1 LLGPMIVTLG
11 SVGVGATLA
20 LVTTRGHVLLGAL
33 RTFAAIAV
41 VAAVLIQLLPEAVQ
55 ELGGAGL
62 AAFAGALV
70 LPHLLAMLA
79 AKLARGAG
87 VSARGVGVD
96 LGFYGFLLHQWAEG
110 LALGTF
116 VSDEHAAHGHGDI
129 VLGMAA
135 HTVPLTAVFVAATL
149 ASRGRRAALV
159 RTGALLGATALG
171 FLAAGTISA
180 SHVAGVL
187 PWLSAAVA
195 GFLCHILLHDEGLS
209 VRRTPLT
216 GALDV
221 AGGICGVA
229 LPWWAAG
236 LHQHAHE
243 HGEHEG
249 LRDAL
254 ADAFFGLATATAP
267 MLLLGLVLG
276 AGVQVLGSRIPGRYL
291 GTGGAVQQAWRGI
304 RTGASLP
311 LCACGALP
319 LADALRQRGAGAAFV
334 VAFLVTAPELGPET
348 LLLTAGFGGLP
359 FAAVRLVAALVL
371 AFVAAVAFGRL
382 ARAGAGERDHAET
395 HDARSN
401 DARPTDGSR
410 SNDGARSPDDAR
422 PKLRWSDALAYFDE
436 LLLHIGP
443 WALVGLVAAAY
454 VQAGVPAGSLAGFA
468 STGLDLV
475 VVALLVLPIYVCAAT
490 ATPLA
495 GVLVLKG
502 LSPGAALVG
511 LLVGPAT
518 SVAAIGMLRRG
529 YGWRA
534 VGLGLAVLVGVSVLL
549 GALVNALDVPV
560 TPIVGLEPPTGREWI
575 SVSSAAMAVLVVM
588 LLRQLWRWGPHPW
601 FEILDAGSHGFGH
614 GHGEHDPDHHPGHA
628 HGHAHGHGH
637 AHDHGH
643 AHGDGV
649 HDHGHDHGH
658 AHHHHAPGDEHRH
671 HHAHD
676 HQHIP
681 GLPDL
686 DRFLPSAPERPE
698 GASTG
703 PGVHAHEGERSD
715 AEP

>member
-1 LLGPMIVTLG
+1 MIVTLG
-11 SVGVGATLA
+11 AVAAGATLA
-20 LVTTRGHVLLGAL
+20 LVTTRGHVALGAL

-62 AAFAGALV
+62 AAFVGALV
-70 LPHLLAMLA
+70 LPQFVALLAA
-79 AKLARGAG
+79 RLARGSG

-116 VSDEHAAHGHGDI
+116 VSDEHAGHGHGDL

-149 ASRGRRAALV
+149 AARGRRSAMI

-180 SHVAGVL
+180 SDVAGVL
-187 PWLSAAVA
+187 PWLSAVVA

-209 VRRTPLT
+209 VKRTPLT

-221 AGGICGVA
+221 VGGLCGVA

-236 LHQHAHE
+236 LHHHEAHV
-243 HGEHEG
+243 EHEG
-249 LRDAL
+249 LREAL
-254 ADAFFGLATATAP
+254 ADAFFGLAAATAP

-276 AGVQVLGSRIPGRYL
+276 AGLQVVGSRIPGRWF
-291 GTGGAVQQAWRGI
+291 GTGGPVRQAWRGI

-319 LADALRQRGAGAAFV
+319 LADALRKRGAGAALV
-334 VAFLVTAPELGPET
+334 VAFLVSAPELGPET
-348 LLLTAGFGGLP
+348 LLLSAGFLGVP
-359 FAAVRLVAALVL
+359 FAAVRLGAALLL
-371 AFVAAVAFGRL
+371 AFVAAVAFGWL
-382 ARAGAGERDHAET
+382 AKRSTSEVGGTEGAAAE
-395 HDARSN
+395 
-401 DARPTDGSR
+401 
-410 SNDGARSPDDAR
+410 GASVAAPE
-422 PKLRWSDALAYFDE
+422 KVRWSDALAYFDE

-454 VQAGVPAGSLAGFA
+454 VQAVVPAGSLAGLA
-468 STGLDLV
+468 EGGLDLV
-475 VVALLVLPIYVCAAT
+475 VVAVLVVPIYVCAAS
-490 ATPLA
+490 ATPLGA
-495 GVLVLKG
+495 VLVLKG
-502 LSPGAALVG
+502 LSPGAVLVG

-518 SVAAIGMLRRG
+518 SMAAIGMLRRG
-529 YGWRA
+529 YGWRV
-534 VGLGLAVLVGVSVLL
+534 VGLGLAVLVGVSLGL
-549 GALVNALDVPV
+549 GALVNALEVPTAPAMV
-560 TPIVGLEPPTGREWI
+560 LEPHEWL
-575 SVSSAAMAVLVVM
+575 SVSTVAMVVLVVM

-614 GHGEHDPDHHPGHA
+614 GHGEHDPDHHPGHE
-628 HGHAHGHGH
+628 H

-643 AHGDGV
+643 AHAS
-649 HDHGHDHGH
+649 HDHVDHDHAH
-658 AHHHHAPGDEHRH
+658 AHGQHAPGDEHRH
-671 HHAHD
+671 HHSHD

-686 DRFLPSAPERPE
+686 DRVLPP
-698 GASTG
+698 T
-703 PGVHAHEGERSD
+703 SD
-715 AEP
+715 D

>member
-1 LLGPMIVTLG
+1 MVATRTDHDPSPPVLQPAPEPLPPGSEERTPLLGPMIVTLG
-11 SVGVGATLA
+11 AVAAGATLA
-20 LVTTRGHVLLGAL
+20 LVTTRGHVALGAL

-70 LPHLLAMLA
+70 LPQFVAMLA
-79 AKLARGAG
+79 ARLARGSG

-96 LGFYGFLLHQWAEG
+96 LGFYGFLHQWAEG

-116 VSDEHAAHGHGDI
+116 VSDEHAAHGHGDL

-135 HTVPLTAVFVAATL
+135 HTVPLTAVFLAATL
-149 ASRGRRAALV
+149 ASRGRRSALV
-159 RTGALLGATALG
+159 RTGALLAATGLG

-221 AGGICGVA
+221 VGGLCGLA

-236 LHQHAHE
+236 LHHHGSHA
-243 HGEHEG
+243 EHEG
-249 LRDAL
+249 LREAL
-254 ADAFFGLATATAP
+254 ADAFFGLAAATAP

-276 AGVQVLGSRIPGRYL
+276 AGLQVAGSRIPGRYF
-291 GTGGAVQQAWRGI
+291 GTGGPARQAWRGI

-319 LADALRQRGAGAAFV
+319 LADALRKRGAGAALV

-348 LLLTAGFGGLP
+348 LLLSAGFLGIP
-359 FAAVRLVAALVL
+359 FAAVRLAAALLL

-382 ARAGAGERDHAET
+382 AEAGSAGRTAAEPPAAASSST
-395 HDARSN
+395 AAH
-401 DARPTDGSR
+401 
-410 SNDGARSPDDAR
+410 
-422 PKLRWSDALAYFDE
+422 PKVRWSDALAYFDE

-454 VQAGVPAGSLAGFA
+454 VQAVVPAGSLAGFA
-468 STGLDLV
+468 HGGLDLV
-475 VVALLVLPIYVCAAT
+475 VVALLVIPIYVCAAS
-490 ATPLA
+490 ATPLGA
-495 GVLVLKG
+495 VLLLKG
-502 LSPGAALVG
+502 LSPGAVLVG

-518 SVAAIGMLRRG
+518 SVAALGMLRRG
-529 YGWRA
+529 YGWRV
-534 VGLGLAVLVGVSVLL
+534 VGLGLVVLVGVSLGL
-549 GALVNALDVPV
+549 GALVNALEIPVVPAV
-560 TPIVGLEPPTGREWI
+560 VLEGPPAHEWLSI
-575 SVSSAAMAVLVVM
+575 SWLAMAVLVGM

-628 HGHAHGHGH
+628 HEPEEHG
-637 AHDHGH
+637 
-643 AHGDGV
+643 
-649 HDHGHDHGH
+649 
-658 AHHHHAPGDEHRH
+658 HHAPGNEHRH

-686 DRFLPSAPERPE
+686 DRFLPPAADDR
-698 GASTG
+698 
-703 PGVHAHEGERSD
+703 
-715 AEP
+715 

>member
-1 LLGPMIVTLG
+1 MLLPMLVTLG
-11 SVGVGATLA
+11 AVAVGAMLV
-20 LVTTRGHVLLGAL
+20 LVTTRGHVALGAL

-70 LPHLLAMLA
+70 LPQLVALLA

-87 VSARGVGVD
+87 ISARGLGVD
-96 LGFYGFLLHQWAEG
+96 LGFFGFLLHQWAEG

-116 VSDEHAAHGHGDI
+116 VGDEHAAHGHGDL

-135 HTVPLTAVFVAATL
+135 HTVPLTAVFVAASL
-149 ASRGRRAALV
+149 AAHGRRAALV
-159 RTGALLGATALG
+159 RTGALLVATALG

-180 SHVAGVL
+180 SRVSGVL

-195 GFLCHILLHDEGLS
+195 GFLCHILLHDEGLT
-209 VRRTPLT
+209 VRRTPLA

-221 AGGICGVA
+221 LGGIVGVA

-236 LHQHAHE
+236 LHAHE
-243 HGEHEG
+243 AHAEHGG
-249 LRDAL
+249 LRDAV
-254 ADAFFGLATATAP
+254 ADAFFELLLATAP

-276 AGVQVLGSRIPGRYL
+276 ASLQVLGSRSPGRTL
-291 GTGGAVQQAWRGI
+291 GTGGPVRQAWRGI

-319 LADALRQRGAGAAFV
+319 LADALRKRGAGAALV

-348 LLLTAGFGGLP
+348 LLLTAGFVGTP

-382 ARAGAGERDHAET
+382 AGAGARADAPAEAPAEGST
-395 HDARSN
+395 VTGVRPRARW
-401 DARPTDGSR
+401 G
-410 SNDGARSPDDAR
+410 
-422 PKLRWSDALAYFDE
+422 DALAYFDE

-454 VQAGVPAGSLAGFA
+454 VQAVVPAGALAGLRA
-468 STGLDLV
+468 HGLDLV
-475 VVALLVLPIYVCAAT
+475 VVALLVIPIYVCAAS
-490 ATPLA
+490 ATPLGA
-495 GVLVLKG
+495 VLVLKG
-502 LSPGAALVG
+502 LSPGAVLVG

-518 SVAAIGMLRRG
+518 SVAVLGMLRRG
-529 YGWRA
+529 FGWRV
-534 VGLGLAVLVGVSVLL
+534 VGLGLAVIVGVSIGL
-549 GALVNALDVPV
+549 GAVVNALAIPV
-560 TPIVGLEPPTGREWI
+560 TA
-575 SVSSAAMAVLVVM
+575 SVAPEGPLARGWVPMAATVVLVVM

-614 GHGEHDPDHHPGHA
+614 GHGEHDPDHHPGH
-628 HGHAHGHGH
+628 GHGHGH
-637 AHDHGH
+637 
-643 AHGDGV
+643 
-649 HDHGHDHGH
+649 GHDH
-658 AHHHHAPGDEHRH
+658 AHRHGEHGPAHEPPAHEHAPGDEHRH

-686 DRFLPSAPERPE
+686 DRVLPPR
-698 GASTG
+698 
-703 PGVHAHEGERSD
+703 RD
-715 AEP
+715 D

>member
-1 LLGPMIVTLG
+1 MLGPMIVTLG
-11 SVGVGATLA
+11 AVGVGATLA

-70 LPHLLAMLA
+70 LPQLLAMLA

-116 VSDEHAAHGHGDI
+116 VSDEHAAHGHGDL

-149 ASRGRRAALV
+149 ASRGRRAAVV

-209 VRRTPLT
+209 VRRTPLA

-221 AGGICGVA
+221 VGGLCGVA

-236 LHQHAHE
+236 LHEHSSHAE
-243 HGEHEG
+243 HGG

-276 AGVQVLGSRIPGRYL
+276 AGLQVIGSRIPGRYI
-291 GTGGAVQQAWRGI
+291 GTGGVVRQAWRGI

-348 LLLTAGFGGLP
+348 LLLTAGFGGMP

-382 ARAGAGERDHAET
+382 ARVGAGDHDHAEA

-401 DARPTDGSR
+401 DAR
-410 SNDGARSPDDAR
+410 SNDDAR
-422 PKLRWSDALAYFDE
+422 PRARWSDALAYFDE

-454 VQAGVPAGSLAGFA
+454 VQAGIPAGSLAGFA
-468 STGLDLV
+468 GTGLDLV

-529 YGWRA
+529 YGGRA
-534 VGLGLAVLVGVSVLL
+534 VALGLAVLVGVSILL
-549 GALVNALDVPV
+549 GALVNALEVPV
-560 TPIVGLEPPTGREWI
+560 TPIVVLEPPSGREWI
-575 SVSSAAMAVLVVM
+575 SVSTAAMAVLVVM

-637 AHDHGH
+637 AH
-643 AHGDGV
+643 AHGS
-649 HDHGHDHGH
+649 HDHDHGH
-658 AHHHHAPGDEHRH
+658 AHHHHAAGDEHRH

-686 DRFLPSAPERPE
+686 DRFLPPAPERP
-698 GASTG
+698 GAGSAG
-703 PGVHAHEGERSD
+703 AHAHAHEGERSD

>member
-1 LLGPMIVTLG
+1 MLGPMIVTLG
-11 SVGVGATLA
+11 AVAVGAMLA
-20 LVTTRGHVLLGAL
+20 LVTTRGHVALGAL

-70 LPHLLAMLA
+70 LPQFVAMLA
-79 AKLARGAG
+79 AKLVRGSG

-116 VSDEHAAHGHGDI
+116 MSDEHAAHGHGDL

-149 ASRGRRAALV
+149 AARGRRAALV
-159 RTGALLGATALG
+159 RTGSLLAATSLG

-221 AGGICGVA
+221 VGGLCGVA

-236 LHQHAHE
+236 LHQHSSHAE
-243 HGEHEG
+243 HGG

-254 ADAFFGLATATAP
+254 ADAFFGLAAATAP

-276 AGVQVLGSRIPGRYL
+276 AGLQVLGSRVPGRYL
-291 GTGGAVQQAWRGI
+291 ESGGTVRQAWWGI

-319 LADALRQRGAGAAFV
+319 LADALRKRGAGAALV

-348 LLLTAGFGGLP
+348 LLLTNGFLGTP
-359 FAAVRLVAALVL
+359 FAAVRLGAALLL

-382 ARAGAGERDHAET
+382 ARTGVRDQPGAHAEANGHASASAAST
-395 HDARSN
+395 STAAR
-401 DARPTDGSR
+401 A
-410 SNDGARSPDDAR
+410 
-422 PKLRWSDALAYFDE
+422 KVRWTDALAYFDE

-443 WALVGLVAAAY
+443 WALVGVVAAAY
-454 VQAGVPAGSLAGFA
+454 VQAVVPAGSLAGLGRG
-468 STGLDLV
+468 GLDLV
-475 VVALLVLPIYVCAAT
+475 VVALLVVPIYVCAAS
-490 ATPLA
+490 ATPLGA
-495 GVLVLKG
+495 VLLLKG
-502 LSPGAALVG
+502 LSPGAVLVG

-518 SVAAIGMLRRG
+518 NVAAIGMLRRG

-534 VGLGLAVLVGVSVLL
+534 VGLGLVVLVGVSVAL
-549 GALVNALDVPV
+549 GALVNALEVPV
-560 TPIVGLEPPTGREWI
+560 IPAVVPLRPQGHDWLSIPT
-575 SVSSAAMAVLVVM
+575 AAMAVLVVM

-614 GHGEHDPDHHPGHA
+614 GHGEHDPDHHPGH
-628 HGHAHGHGH
+628 GHE
-637 AHDHGH
+637 
-643 AHGDGV
+643 
-649 HDHGHDHGH
+649 
-658 AHHHHAPGDEHRH
+658 HAPGDEHRH
-671 HHAHD
+671 HHVHD

-686 DRFLPSAPERPE
+686 DRFLPPTNDR
-698 GASTG
+698 
-703 PGVHAHEGERSD
+703 
-715 AEP
+715 

>member
-1 LLGPMIVTLG
+1 MLVTLG
-11 SVGVGATLA
+11 AVAMGATLA
-20 LVTTRGHVLLGAL
+20 LVTTRGHVALGAL

-41 VAAVLIQLLPEAVQ
+41 VAAVLMQLLPEAVH

-70 LPHLLAMLA
+70 LPQFVALLA
-79 AKLARGAG
+79 AKLARGSG
-87 VSARGVGVD
+87 VSARGVGAD

-116 VSDEHAAHGHGDI
+116 VGDEHAAHGHGDL

-149 ASRGRRAALV
+149 AARGRRSALV
-159 RTGALLGATALG
+159 RTGTLLAATALG

-209 VRRTPLT
+209 VRRTPLS

-221 AGGICGVA
+221 VGGVCGVA

-236 LHQHAHE
+236 LGQHGLHTE
-243 HGEHEG
+243 HGG
-249 LRDAL
+249 LREAL
-254 ADAFFGLATATAP
+254 TDAFFGLAVATAP
-267 MLLLGLVLG
+267 MLLLGLVIG
-276 AGVQVLGSRIPGRYL
+276 AGLQVLGSRIPGRYF
-291 GTGGAVQQAWRGI
+291 GTGGPVQQAWRGI

-319 LADALRQRGAGAAFV
+319 LAEALRQRGAGAALV
-334 VAFLVTAPELGPET
+334 VAFLVSAPELGPET
-348 LLLTAGFGGLP
+348 LLLTAGFLGMP
-359 FAAVRLVAALVL
+359 FAAVRLAAALLL
-371 AFVAAVAFGRL
+371 AFVAAVVFGRL
-382 ARAGAGERDHAET
+382 AQAGSGSGGKPGPDAHAAGSMIT
-395 HDARSN
+395 
-401 DARPTDGSR
+401 
-410 SNDGARSPDDAR
+410 GART
-422 PKLRWSDALAYFDE
+422 KVRWSDALAYFDE

-454 VQAGVPAGSLAGFA
+454 VHAVVPAGSLAGL
-468 STGLDLV
+468 TEGGLDLV
-475 VVALLVLPIYVCAAT
+475 VVALLSIPTYVCAAS
-490 ATPLA
+490 ATPLGA
-495 GVLVLKG
+495 VLVLKG
-502 LSPGAALVG
+502 LSPGAVLVG

-529 YGWRA
+529 YGWRV
-534 VGLGLAVLVGVSVLL
+534 VGLGLAVIVGVSLGL
-549 GALVNALDVPV
+549 GALVNALEVPAAPAV
-560 TPIVGLEPPTGREWI
+560 TLATPEAYEWL
-575 SVSSAAMAVLVVM
+575 SVSTGAMAVLVAM

-614 GHGEHDPDHHPGHA
+614 GHGEHDPDHHPE
-628 HGHAHGHGH
+628 HGHAHE
-637 AHDHGH
+637 H
-643 AHGDGV
+643 AHGTEDS
-649 HDHGHDHGH
+649 DH
-658 AHHHHAPGDEHRH
+658 AHEHHAPGDEHRH

-676 HQHIP
+676 HAHIP

-686 DRFLPSAPERPE
+686 DRFLSPAPSAAPH
-698 GASTG
+698 G
-703 PGVHAHEGERSD
+703 HAAGGERSD
-715 AEP
+715 ADG

>member
-1 LLGPMIVTLG
+1 MLGPMIVTLG
-11 SVGVGATLA
+11 AVAVGAMLA
-20 LVTTRGHVLLGAL
+20 LVTTRGHVALGAL

-70 LPHLLAMLA
+70 LPQFVAMLA
-79 AKLARGAG
+79 AKLVRGSG

-96 LGFYGFLLHQWAEG
+96 LGFYGFLVHQWAEG

-116 VSDEHAAHGHGDI
+116 MGDEHAAHGHGDL

-149 ASRGRRAALV
+149 AARGRTAALV
-159 RTGALLGATALG
+159 RTGSLLAATSLG

-187 PWLSAAVA
+187 PWISAAVA

-221 AGGICGVA
+221 VGGLCGVA

-236 LHQHAHE
+236 LHQHSSHAE
-243 HGEHEG
+243 HGG

-254 ADAFFGLATATAP
+254 ADAFFGLAAATAP

-276 AGVQVLGSRIPGRYL
+276 AGLQVLGSRVPGRYL
-291 GTGGAVQQAWRGI
+291 VSGGGMGGTVRQAWWGI

-319 LADALRQRGAGAAFV
+319 LADALRKRGAGAALV
-334 VAFLVTAPELGPET
+334 LAFLVSAPELGPET
-348 LLLTAGFGGLP
+348 LLLTNGFLGTP
-359 FAAVRLVAALVL
+359 FAAVRLGAALLL

-382 ARAGAGERDHAET
+382 ARTGGRDESGAHAEAERHASESAAST
-395 HDARSN
+395 STTAR
-401 DARPTDGSR
+401 A
-410 SNDGARSPDDAR
+410 
-422 PKLRWSDALAYFDE
+422 KVRWTDALAYFDE

-443 WALVGLVAAAY
+443 WALVGVVAAAY
-454 VQAGVPAGSLAGFA
+454 VQAVVPAGSLAGLGQG
-468 STGLDLV
+468 GLDLV
-475 VVALLVLPIYVCAAT
+475 VVALLVVPIYVCAAS
-490 ATPLA
+490 ATPLGA
-495 GVLVLKG
+495 VLLLKG
-502 LSPGAALVG
+502 LSPGAVLVG

-518 SVAAIGMLRRG
+518 NVAAIGMLRRG

-534 VGLGLAVLVGVSVLL
+534 VGLGLVVLVGMSVAL
-549 GALVNALDVPV
+549 GALVNALEVPV
-560 TPIVGLEPPTGREWI
+560 TPAVVLERPQGHEWLSIPT
-575 SVSSAAMAVLVVM
+575 AAMAVLVVM

-614 GHGEHDPDHHPGHA
+614 GHGEHDPDHHPDPGHA
-628 HGHAHGHGH
+628 HGHVHGHEGDH
-637 AHDHGH
+637 EDHDHAQEQH
-643 AHGDGV
+643 A
-649 HDHGHDHGH
+649 
-658 AHHHHAPGDEHRH
+658 AGDEHRH

-686 DRFLPSAPERPE
+686 DRFLPRANDPAGRR
-698 GASTG
+698 STN
-703 PGVHAHEGERSD
+703 PH
-715 AEP
+715 

>member
-1 LLGPMIVTLG
+1 MLLPMLVTLG
-11 SVGVGATLA
+11 AVAVGAMLV
-20 LVTTRGHVLLGAL
+20 LVTTRGHVALGAL

-70 LPHLLAMLA
+70 LPQLVALLA

-87 VSARGVGVD
+87 LSARGLGVD
-96 LGFYGFLLHQWAEG
+96 LGFFGFLLHQWAEG

-116 VSDEHAAHGHGDI
+116 VSDEHAAHGHGDL

-135 HTVPLTAVFVAATL
+135 HTVPLTAVFVAASL
-149 ASRGRRAALV
+149 ATHGRRAALV
-159 RTGALLGATALG
+159 RTGALLVATALG

-195 GFLCHILLHDEGLS
+195 GFLCHILLHDEGLT
-209 VRRTPLT
+209 VRRTPLA

-221 AGGICGVA
+221 LGGIVGVA

-236 LHQHAHE
+236 LHAHAAHAE
-243 HGEHEG
+243 HGG
-249 LRDAL
+249 LRDAV
-254 ADAFFGLATATAP
+254 ADAFFELLLATAP

-276 AGVQVLGSRIPGRYL
+276 ASLQVLGSRSPGRYL
-291 GTGGAVQQAWRGI
+291 GPGGPVRQAWRGI

-319 LADALRQRGAGAAFV
+319 LADALRKRGAGAALV

-348 LLLTAGFGGLP
+348 LLLTAGFVGTP

-382 ARAGAGERDHAET
+382 AGAGARA
-395 HDARSN
+395 DAPADAPAAGSTVSG
-401 DARPTDGSR
+401 ARPR
-410 SNDGARSPDDAR
+410 A
-422 PKLRWSDALAYFDE
+422 RWSDALAYFDE

-454 VQAGVPAGSLAGFA
+454 VQAVVPAGALAGLRA
-468 STGLDLV
+468 YGLDLV
-475 VVALLVLPIYVCAAT
+475 VVALLVIPIYVCAAS
-490 ATPLA
+490 ATPLGA
-495 GVLVLKG
+495 VLVLKG
-502 LSPGAALVG
+502 LSPGAVLVG

-518 SVAAIGMLRRG
+518 SVAVLGMLRRG
-529 YGWRA
+529 FGGRV
-534 VGLGLAVLVGVSVLL
+534 VGLGLAVIVGVSIGL
-549 GALVNALDVPV
+549 GAVVNALAIPV
-560 TPIVGLEPPTGREWI
+560 TA
-575 SVSSAAMAVLVVM
+575 SAALEGPLARGWVPMAATAVLVVM

-614 GHGEHDPDHHPGHA
+614 GHGEHDPDHHPGHG
-628 HGHAHGHGH
+628 HGHDHAHGHGEH
-637 AHDHGH
+637 GPAHEPP
-643 AHGDGV
+643 AHE
-649 HDHGHDHGH
+649 
-658 AHHHHAPGDEHRH
+658 HAPGDEHRH

-686 DRFLPSAPERPE
+686 DRVLPPR
-698 GASTG
+698 
-703 PGVHAHEGERSD
+703 RD
-715 AEP
+715 D

>member
-1 LLGPMIVTLG
+1 LLVPMLVTLG
-11 SVGVGATLA
+11 AVAVGATLA
-20 LVTTRGHVLLGAL
+20 LVTTRGHVALGAL

-70 LPHLLAMLA
+70 LPQLVARLA

-87 VSARGVGVD
+87 ISARGLGVD

-116 VSDEHAAHGHGDI
+116 VSDEHAAHGHADL

-149 ASRGRRAALV
+149 AARGRRAALV
-159 RTGALLGATALG
+159 RTGTLLLATALG

-209 VRRTPLT
+209 VRRTPLA

-221 AGGICGVA
+221 AGGVVGVA

-236 LHQHAHE
+236 LHAHGSHAE
-243 HGEHEG
+243 HGG
-249 LRDAL
+249 LREAL
-254 ADAFFGLATATAP
+254 ADAFFGLLFATAP

-276 AGVQVLGSRIPGRYL
+276 AGLQVLGSRIPGRYF
-291 GTGGAVQQAWRGI
+291 GTRGVVRQAWRGI
-304 RTGASLP
+304 RTGTSLP

-319 LADALRQRGAGAAFV
+319 LAEALRKRGAGAALV
-334 VAFLVTAPELGPET
+334 VAFLVSAPELGPET
-348 LLLTAGFGGLP
+348 LLLTAGFLGTP

-382 ARAGAGERDHAET
+382 ARAGAGEPAGGHAPAAAGSMVT
-395 HDARSN
+395 GP
-401 DARPTDGSR
+401 RPTV
-410 SNDGARSPDDAR
+410 
-422 PKLRWSDALAYFDE
+422 RWSDALAYFDE

-454 VQAGVPAGSLAGFA
+454 VQAVIPAGALASLSG
-468 STGLDLV
+468 SGLDLV
-475 VVALLVLPIYVCAAT
+475 VVALLVIPIYVCAAS
-490 ATPLA
+490 ATPLGA
-495 GVLVLKG
+495 VLVLKG
-502 LSPGAALVG
+502 LSPGAVLVG

-518 SVAAIGMLRRG
+518 SVAALGMLRRG
-529 YGWRA
+529 YGFR
-534 VGLGLAVLVGVSVLL
+534 VVSLGLAVIVGVSVGL
-549 GALVNALDVPV
+549 GAVVNALEIPV
-560 TPIVGLEPPTGREWI
+560 TTAVALEASPPYGWVSTG
-575 SVSSAAMAVLVVM
+575 AALVLVAM

-614 GHGEHDPDHHPGHA
+614 GHGAHDPDHHPTE
-628 HGHAHGHGH
+628 
-637 AHDHGH
+637 HDHEHAGH
-643 AHGDGV
+643 EHAGHEHAGHEHGPV
-649 HDHGHDHGH
+649 
-658 AHHHHAPGDEHRH
+658 HHAPGEHRH

-676 HQHIP
+676 HQHIS

-686 DRFLPSAPERPE
+686 DRFLPPEK
-698 GASTG
+698 
-703 PGVHAHEGERSD
+703 D
-715 AEP
+715 D